1 MIQKLKH
8 RFQNYIGDR
17 AFYKTAFA
25 IIIPV
30 VIQQMILSIAAFVDN
45 LMINGYSMNAYAGVS
60 TANRFMFIINFF
72 WIGLTAGISVFVA
85 QYYGARNKKNI
96 MGTIQLGLILALTM
110 GVISSFVIYYLGPVL
125 IKIFLPLNDPN
136 QLEAV
141 MYGSDYVKV
150 IGYGATVFLMSFM
163 ISTIFRSIGR
173 AKVPLMAGIVGIIV
187 NMALNL
193 VLIYGYLGFPAM
205 GALGAAWATVISK
218 IVELVILIVVAVF
231 FSVENYARD
240 LFKRFCITSR
250 LFWMYLKKGTPI
262 VLNEVLW
269 SFAMVL
275 YAKYITSGILDWV
288 TAYGYSQTA
297 TDIFFVYYAGMA
309 TATGVLIGQALG
321 EGNFDKAKDYLKKLR
336 GIMMV
341 TNIGVMVFI
350 VGLSPLLLMILTP
363 VNHLYWLAYQLILI
377 NVGFIV
383 IYGYNS
389 MSYYT
394 LRAGGDALRSFLLD
408 QLPTYLV
415 GLPAVMLLSAM
426 RVEWGVG
433 ILWIFLASKTTD
445 IVKLYFSI
453 KVIRKETWLVNLTE
467 ETQTA

>member
-1 MIQKLKH
+1 MSTLKV
-8 RFQNYIGDR
+8 RFQKYIGDK
-17 AFYKTAFA
+17 AFYKLAFG
-25 IIIPV
+25 IIVPV
-30 VIQQMILSIAAFVDN
+30 VIQQMILSIAGFVDN
-45 LMINGYSMNAYAGVS
+45 LMINGYSTNAYAGVS

-72 WIGLTAGISVFVA
+72 WIGITAGISVFVA
-85 QYYGARNKKNI
+85 QYYGAKNRKNI
-96 MGTIQLGLILALTM
+96 MGTIQLGLILALVL
-110 GVISSFVIYYLGPVL
+110 GALSSVVIFFLGPIL
-125 IKIFLPLNDPN
+125 IKSFLPLNDPN

-141 MYGSDYVKV
+141 QYGIDYVKV
-150 IGYGATVFLMSFM
+150 IGYGAIVFLSAFM
-163 ISTIFRSIGR
+163 ISVIFRSTGR
-173 AKVPLMAGIVGIIV
+173 PKVPLIAGVVGIIV

-193 VLIYGYLGFPAM
+193 VLIYGLLGFPAL

-218 IVELVILIVVAVF
+218 GVELIILIIFAVF
-231 FSVENYARD
+231 FSVENYARA

-250 LFWMYLKKGTPI
+250 LFVMYLKKGTPI

-269 SFAMVL
+269 AFAMVL

-321 EGNFDKAKDYLKKLR
+321 EGNFDKAKDYLNKLR

-341 TNIGVMVFI
+341 TNIGVMVLI
-350 VGLSPLLLMILTP
+350 VGLSPVLLLVLSP
-363 VNHLYWLAYQLILI
+363 VNHLYWLAYQIILI

-394 LRAGGDALRSFLLD
+394 LRAGGDSLRSFLLD

-415 GLPAVMLLSAM
+415 GLPAVILLSYM

-433 ILWIFLASKTTD
+433 ILAIFLASKTTD

-453 KVIRKETWLVNLTE
+453 RVIKKGTWLNNLAE
-467 ETQTA
+467 EDIQTA